1 MIAMS
6 GSKVVESTTALNLVK
21 IQPTSISIL
30 FCTTVLLHTPTVVDV
45 MVLSMQQQGCS
56 TTHW

>member
-6 GSKVVESTTALNLVK
+6 CSKVVESTTAVNLVK

-30 FCTTVLLHTPTVVDV
+30 FCTAVLLNTPTVVDV
-45 MVLSMQQQGCS
+45 TVLSMQQQGCS